1 MRLRLVPETTN
12 INFFRYMWFWLGV
25 SVLGMIAS
33 LALVLTIGLNF
44 GVDFRGGT
52 LIIASTEEQEDVG
65 EIRQVL
71 TALDA
76 GDVAV
81 TEISDDTGAGRH
93 LVLMRLGI
101 LGDDP
106 DAQASAVAGV
116 RAGLEQAFPGIA
128 FLQVD
133 SVGAKVSGEL
143 ARTGFLAVGLSFLAV
158 MVYVWLRF
166 EWQFSVGAVISLVHD
181 AILTVGVFSLLRL
194 EFNLTI
200 VAAILTVIGYS
211 INDTVVVFD
220 RVRENLRKYK
230 KMPLVDV
237 MNLSLNETLSRTVM
251 TGVTTLLALG
261 AIYFFG
267 GDVISGFAFAV
278 MWGVVVGTYS
288 SIYLATAMV
297 LWLGVKRDWSK
308 PDAAA
313 GTQFSKV
320 DA

>member
-1 MRLRLVPETTN
+1 MRLRLVPEVTN
-12 INFFRYMWFWLGV
+12 INFFRTLRMWLAISALGV
-25 SVLGMIAS
+25 LAS
-33 LALVLTIGLNF
+33 LVAVATVGLNF

-52 LIIASTEEQEDVG
+52 LIIAATPEAEDVG
-65 EIRQVL
+65 AFRDVL
-71 TALDA
+71 TALDV

-81 TEISDDTGAGRH
+81 TEISDDSGAGRH

-101 LGDDP
+101 AGEDP
-106 DAQASAVAGV
+106 DSQAAVIAEV
-116 RAGLEQAFPGIA
+116 RQALEASFPGIE

-133 SVGAKVSGEL
+133 SVGAKVSSEL
-143 ARTGFLAVGLSFLAV
+143 ARSGFLAVGLAFLAV

-166 EWQFSVGAVISLVHD
+166 EWQFSVGAVISLIHD
-181 AILTVGVFSLLRL
+181 AILTVGIFSILRL

-230 KMPLVDV
+230 KLPLVEV

-251 TGVTTLLALG
+251 TSATTLLALL

-278 MWGVVVGTYS
+278 MWGVLVGTYS
-288 SIYLATAMV
+288 SIYLATATV
-297 LWLGVKRDWSK
+297 LRFGVKRDWSK

-313 GTQFSKV
+313 GTQFSKA